1 MQLLCVL
8 INEGKTSPKTMLKKI
23 LSIQFHDQQINI
35 GILILR
41 VSLAGLMIP
50 HGYNLLIH
58 FTEKQDSFTTFM
70 GLSSSISLTLAIGAE
85 LFCSIFLLIG
95 LGTRLILIP
104 LMITMSV
111 AIIHAHNGDI
121 FGDGQTAFLYLI
133 GFLTVFIIGAG
144 KYSVD
149 NFFTPKE
156 KEIVIPAAEIK
167 NKREDRSANFEVGG
181 EG

>member
-8 INEGKTSPKTMLKKI
+8 INEGKTSPKTMFKKI
-23 LSIQFHDQQINI
+23 LSVQLHNQQINI

-41 VSLAGLMIP
+41 LSLAVLMIP

-95 LGTRLILIP
+95 LFTRLVLLP

-133 GFLTVFIIGAG
+133 GFVVVFIIGAG

-149 NFFTPKE
+149 NFFTPRETKA
-156 KEIVIPAAEIK
+156 EIPVEIK
-167 NKREDRSANFEVGG
+167 NKREDRRVNFEVGG

>member
-1 MQLLCVL
+1 MFKKLLSVQLHH
-8 INEGKTSPKTMLKKI
+8 TP
-23 LSIQFHDQQINI
+23 INI
-35 GILILR
+35 VILIFR
-41 VSLAGLMIP
+41 VSLAMLMIH

-58 FTEKQDSFTTFM
+58 FAEKQDSFTTFM
-70 GLSSSISLTLAIGAE
+70 GLSSSISLALTIAVE

-104 LMITMSV
+104 LMITMLV
-111 AIIHAHNGDI
+111 AIIQAHHGDI

-149 NFFTPKE
+149 NFLTPK
-156 KEIVIPAAEIK
+156 KTKAEIPVEIK
-167 NKREDRSANFEVGG
+167 NKREDRSVNFEVGG